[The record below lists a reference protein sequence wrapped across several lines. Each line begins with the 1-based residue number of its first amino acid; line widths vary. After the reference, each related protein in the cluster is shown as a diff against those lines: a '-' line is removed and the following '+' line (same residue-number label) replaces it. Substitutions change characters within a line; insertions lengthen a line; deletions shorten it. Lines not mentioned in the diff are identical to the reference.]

1 MNLRR
6 LLFFFLLFAG
16 AASIACSQIRL
27 SPKEKNIVS
36 PWVEGGR
43 EAINLWLPQDVLASD
58 SYADAPQIT
67 AKSAYFVDMDSGQ
80 VLYAKN
86 PYMRLSI
93 ASVTKIMTL
102 IVTLE
107 NHNFSDQIPVSET
120 AANMEPDHME
130 LRAGE
135 KLSVE
140 ELTYGIFLVSA
151 NDAAEALA
159 ENTDGGVDNFVK
171 AMNEKAK
178 MLGMNDTL
186 FINPTGLEEDKNP
199 SLRSGTLR
207 PDGLGKEQYSTAF
220 DVALMSRYAIKQFP
234 HLVDLSSTYHEYI
247 PATANHQDY
256 DLYSGINLLT
266 TYPGVMGFKMGFT
279 PQAGYT
285 SVTLA
290 QKGGHW
296 VIGVILNSDDRRDEA
311 RELLDYSFKKLG
323 VKS

>member
-1 MNLRR
+1 MTKKR
-6 LLFFFLLFAG
+6 LLFFFLLIVG
-16 AASIACSQIRL
+16 AISLACSQIRL
-27 SPKEKNIVS
+27 SPKEENIVS

-43 EAINLWLPQDVLASD
+43 EAINLWLPQDVQASEG
-58 SYADAPQIT
+58 SIDAPQIT
-67 AKSAYFVDMDSGQ
+67 AKSAYFVDMDSGR
-80 VLYAKN
+80 VLYSKD
-86 PYMRLSI
+86 PHLKLPI
-93 ASVTKIMTL
+93 ASLTKIMTL

-107 NHNFSDQIPVSET
+107 NHSFSDQISVSQT

-140 ELTYGIFLVSA
+140 ELSYGVFLVSA

-178 MLGMNDTL
+178 MLGMSDTL
-186 FINPTGLEEDKNP
+186 FINPTGLEED
-199 SLRSGTLR
+199 
-207 PDGLGKEQYSTAF
+207 GKDQYSSAY

-247 PATANHQDY
+247 PATSTHQDY
-256 DLYSGINLLT
+256 DMYSGINLLT
-266 TYPGVMGFKMGFT
+266 TYPGVMGFKMGYT
-279 PQAGYT
+279 PDAGLT

-296 VIGVILNSDDRRDEA
+296 IIGVILNSEDRRDEA

-323 VKS
+323 V